1 MRIRGDGVPWI
12 EVCAAGDHLTI
23 LQPKEA
29 INETHAITITKP
41 MARELADQLEAFCD
55 D

>member
-1 MRIRGDGVPWI
+1 MRIRGDGVPVI
-12 EVCAAGDHLTI
+12 EVCEAGDHLTI
-23 LQPKEA
+23 LQLKEA

-41 MARELADQLEAFCD
+41 MARELMDQLKGFGD